1 MPALAA
7 TKTLP
12 AEITLP
18 RPSPAL
24 GAASTGNARSEVTFQ
39 VKGEDK
45 IYTTAALLQPK
56 DRKQEGYDNDY
67 VQQRHVMGSFGS
79 AVLSFERSKVPLSF
93 SRTAVQGAQSDGTK
107 TKLRVHVEEV
117 E

>member
-24 GAASTGNARSEVTFQ
+24 GAASTGNARSEVKFQVTFQ

-56 DRKQEGYDNDY
+56 DRKQEGKDNDY
-67 VQQRHVMGSFGS
+67 VQQRRRLG
-79 AVLSFERSKVPLSF
+79 
-93 SRTAVQGAQSDGTK
+93 
-107 TKLRVHVEEV
+107 
-117 E
+117 